1 MCLIRAGGVRALVTA
16 LQCSEYH
23 PPGTQP
29 PAPSTNI
36 PPSGLSPTGNAAIAQ
51 LLSTLAVHHPEARSE
66 MTSLGV
72 IRPLVDVL
80 IGGRIIPGGKEL
92 EEGTIAQE
100 AAAAA
105 LANIVQGDE
114 RSAQEVRGLSRRSQR
129 CSDRRC
135 WS

>member
-1 MCLIRAGGVRALVTA
+1 
-16 LQCSEYH
+16 
-23 PPGTQP
+23 
-29 PAPSTNI
+29 
-36 PPSGLSPTGNAAIAQ
+36 
-51 LLSTLAVHHPEARSE
+51 

-80 IGGRIIPGGKEL
+80 IGGRMVPGGKEL

-114 RSAQEVRGLSRRSQR
+114 RSAQEVRGV
-129 CSDRRC
+129 
-135 WS
+135 